1 MKTIIFL
8 LIGIISSA
16 HTFADDCDFLPK
28 PAPSWADAGFETQER
43 NQCKALTNESINQG
57 RPLTIHQLEEA
68 RSELSK
74 NFQRDSIWGLS
85 QLGTLDR
92 KVDCMIVN
100 GNMRI
105 CHCLASNLP
114 VILSFS
120 GLVYFSGTENN
131 FNILECSYY
140 PKGFCD
146 ILGHFIDFYRLDHL
160 FLFICIGIPITY
172 HTELYFC
179 HSSLYFLC

>member
-120 GLVYFSGTENN
+120 GFVSIVTSEEGLTAAHYGLSESDFAKLSG
-131 FNILECSYY
+131 IAWSVR
-140 PKGFCD
+140 D
-146 ILGHFIDFYRLDHL
+146 R
-160 FLFICIGIPITY
+160 CITNPQ
-172 HTELYFC
+172 
-179 HSSLYFLC
+179 